1 LSRIDEGNII
11 LYFISHFANS
21 ILDVPMASPPT
32 SPSFKLQGASRTTGG
47 VIRGRAYGNVF
58 NFADSHDLGVDPAA
72 PVVGRVHLYDSRI
85 DPAHTK
91 PRAAFKLQI
100 TTSLGTVLSKLAE
113 KDSPVRHGLL
123 INYYQ
128 E

>member
-1 LSRIDEGNII
+1 
-11 LYFISHFANS
+11 
-21 ILDVPMASPPT
+21 MASPPT

-47 VIRGRAYGNVF
+47 VIRGRAYRNVF

-72 PVVGRVHLYDSRI
+72 PVVGRVHLYDSCI

-100 TTSLGTVLSKLAE
+100 TTSLDTVLSKLAE
-113 KDSPVRHGLL
+113 RILL
-123 INYYQ
+123 FAVGY
-128 E
+128 